1 MEQLMTLQ
9 VNGETHTLSVK
20 PNLTLLDLLRGKL
33 GLTGT
38 KKGCELG
45 DCGACTVM
53 LNGKTVNS
61 CLVLAMEADGKEVL
75 TIEGVSS
82 GPVLHPIQQ
91 AFIDHG
97 AIQCGYCTPGM
108 IMSAKALLDRNP
120 SPTEEEIRLGLVGN
134 LCRCTGDV
142 KIVEAVRA
150 AALSM
155 PTTLFCRACSTRRS
169 CGAPIRTPA
178 SCGSMPP
185 PRPGCRGCM
194 PS

>member
-1 MEQLMTLQ
+1 MEQLVTLQ

-61 CLVLAMEADGKEVL
+61 CLVLAVEAEGKEVL

-108 IMSAKALLDRNP
+108 ILSAKALLDRNP
-120 SPTEEEIRLGLVGN
+120 APTEEEVKEAIGGN
-134 LCRCTGDV
+134 LCRCTGYIQ
-142 KIVEAVRA
+142 IVEAIMA
-150 AALSM
+150 AA
-155 PTTLFCRACSTRRS
+155 
-169 CGAPIRTPA
+169 GQ
-178 SCGSMPP
+178 G
-185 PRPGCRGCM
+185 G
-194 PS
+194 